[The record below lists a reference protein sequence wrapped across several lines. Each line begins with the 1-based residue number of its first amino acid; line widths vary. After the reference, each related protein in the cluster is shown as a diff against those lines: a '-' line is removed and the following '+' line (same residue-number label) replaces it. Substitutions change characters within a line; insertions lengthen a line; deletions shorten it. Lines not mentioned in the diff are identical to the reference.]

1 MTYVEINLKEVECEG
16 VDWIKPA
23 QC

>member
-1 MTYVEINLKEVECEG
+1 MYVEIQHKETECEG

-23 QC
+23 QW